1 MNEQVKNNIMEY
13 KQKYL
18 QKLTDAQVPEKLEK
32 QLEEMDWSCLELI
45 HQKKQQRG
53 TFAPLQATE
62 LSEIRKKED
71 LYRETG
77 LKALR
82 EGKVGAILL
91 AGGQGTRLGFDKAK
105 GMFNIGVTKT
115 LYIFEQL
122 IKNLMQVKHEA
133 GVWIPLF
140 GWQLNPM
147 FGAAAMSLSSFCVVT
162 NALRLNL
169 FRMYDVG
176 KDRRIKNA
184 VTGQT
189 AAAAAKEPDDALEK
203 KSETNQKK
211 ENETMKKTM
220 KINGMMCGHCEARVK
235 KALEAVEGVQEA
247 VVSHEAGNAVV
258 TLSSDVADE
267 VLKKAVEDQ
276 DYEVVSVES

>member
-1 MNEQVKNNIMEY
+1 MNEQVKKNIMEY

-45 HQKKQQRG
+45 HRKKQQRG
-53 TFAPLQATE
+53 TFAPLQAAE

-140 GWQLNPM
+140 GWTLNPM

-169 FRMYDVG
+169 FGMYDAG
-176 KDRRIKNA
+176 KDKKRRKKGSTTGNGSRSANTGSATA
-184 VTGQT
+184 VQP
-189 AAAAAKEPDDALEK
+189 EE
-203 KSETNQKK
+203 NQKEK
-211 ENETMKKTM
+211 ENKDMEKTM
-220 KINGMMCGHCEARVK
+220 EIKGMMCGHCEARVK
-235 KALEAVEGVQEA
+235 KALEALPEVTEA
-247 VVSHEAGNAVV
+247 IVSHEAGTAVV
-258 TLSSDVADE
+258 KLSAAVSDD

-276 DYEVVSVES
+276 DYEVTDIR

>member
-45 HQKKQQRG
+45 HRKKQQRG

-147 FGAAAMSLSSFCVVT
+147 FGAAAMSLSSFCVVS

-169 FRMYDVG
+169 FKMYDAS
-176 KDRRIKNA
+176 KDKKLK
-184 VTGQT
+184 
-189 AAAAAKEPDDALEK
+189 AKKEK
-203 KSETNQKK
+203 KRSKK
-211 ENETMKKTM
+211 EDKTMKKIM
-220 KINGMMCGHCEARVK
+220 HIEGMMCGHCEAAVK
-235 KALEAVEGVQEA
+235 KALEALPQVDEA
-247 VVSHEAGNAVV
+247 VVSHEAGKAELTLNAEI
-258 TLSSDVADE
+258 ADD
-267 VLKKAVEDQ
+267 VLKKTVEDK
-276 DYEVVSVES
+276 DYTVTSVE